1 MNSPDNAKRILVA
14 IDGSE
19 SALHAA
25 HWAAAEATRRGR
37 GLTIAHAYDW
47 PLPNYR
53 PVVVDPE
60 VLHASVV
67 STAKATLA
75 AAVGAVTEAAP
86 TLSVTAELVSGSA
99 VTALLD
105 LTRRAELL
113 VLGSRGLGGF
123 TSLLVGSVA
132 VELVAYG
139 HCPVVVVRGDQPV
152 PGAPVVVGVDGSPV
166 SELAVALA
174 FDEAAAR
181 GCDLVA
187 VHTWADTAVL
197 FGLGGGY
204 GQALDWT
211 SLAEEA
217 ETLLTES
224 LAGWHEKYPGV
235 TVRRVVER
243 DQPANVLLE
252 AARGAQLLVVGS
264 RGRGGFTGLTLGS
277 VSQALIHHSPCPVM
291 IARPHSSE

>member
-1 MNSPDNAKRILVA
+1 MNSPDNAMRILVA

-19 SALHAA
+19 SALRAA
-25 HWAAAEATRRGR
+25 HWAAAEAARRGR
-37 GLTIAHAYDW
+37 GLTIVHAYDW

-53 PVVVDPE
+53 PAVVDPA
-60 VLHASVV
+60 VLHDSIV
-67 STAKATLA
+67 STANATLA
-75 AAVGAVTEAAP
+75 AAVSAVTEAAP
-86 TLSVTAELVSGSA
+86 TLPVTAELVSGSV

-123 TSLLVGSVA
+123 TGLLIGSVA
-132 VELVAYG
+132 VELVAHG
-139 HCPVVVVRGDQPV
+139 HCPVVVVRGDRPA

-166 SELAVALA
+166 SELAVAHA
-174 FDEAAAR
+174 FDQAAAR

-187 VHTWADTAVL
+187 VHTWVDTAVL

-204 GQALDWT
+204 GQAVDWT
-211 SLAEEA
+211 SLADEA
-217 ETLLTES
+217 EALLTAS

-243 DQPANVLLE
+243 DQPTKALL
-252 AARGAQLLVVGS
+252 AAAGGAQLVVVGS

-277 VSQALIHHSPCPVM
+277 VSQALIQHCPCPVM
-291 IARPHSSE
+291 VARPHGSE

>member
-1 MNSPDNAKRILVA
+1 MNSPDNAMPVLVA
-14 IDGSE
+14 IDGSD
-19 SALHAA
+19 SALRAA
-25 HWAAAEATRRGR
+25 HWAAAEAAQRGR
-37 GLTIAHAYDW
+37 GLTIVHAYDW

-53 PVVVDPE
+53 PAVFDSA
-60 VLHASVV
+60 VLHDSMM
-67 STAKATLA
+67 STANTTLA
-75 AAVGAVTEAAP
+75 AAAAAVAAAMP
-86 TLSVTAELVSGSA
+86 ALSVTTELVRGPA

-105 LTRRAELL
+105 LTRKADLL

-123 TSLLVGSVA
+123 TGLLVGSVA
-132 VELVAYG
+132 VELVAHG

-152 PGAPVVVGVDGSPV
+152 PGAPVVVGIDGSPA

-174 FDEAAAR
+174 FDEAATR
-181 GCDLVA
+181 GCELVA
-187 VHTWADTAVL
+187 VHAWIDTVVL

-211 SLAEEA
+211 A
-217 ETLLTES
+217 LTDQADQLVTAS
-224 LAGWHEKYPGV
+224 LAGWQEKYPGV

-243 DQPANVLLE
+243 DQPTSTLLD
-252 AARGAQLLVVGS
+252 AARDAQLLVVGS

-291 IARPHSSE
+291 IVRPHGSE

>member
-1 MNSPDNAKRILVA
+1 MNSSDNAMRILVA

-19 SALHAA
+19 SALQAA
-25 HWAAAEATRRGR
+25 HWAAAEATRRGY
-37 GLTIAHAYDW
+37 GLTIVHAYDW

-53 PVVVDPE
+53 PLVVDPE
-60 VLHASVV
+60 VLHTSIV

-75 AAVGAVTEAAP
+75 AAVSAVTEAAP
-86 TLSVTAELVSGSA
+86 TLSVTAELVSGSV

-105 LTRRAELL
+105 LSRRAELL

-123 TSLLVGSVA
+123 TGLLIGSVA
-132 VELVAYG
+132 VALVTHG
-139 HCPVVVVRGDQPV
+139 HCPVVVVRGDQPAT
-152 PGAPVVVGVDGSPV
+152 GAPVVVGVDGSPV
-166 SELAVALA
+166 SELAVELA
-174 FDEAAAR
+174 FGEAAAR

-204 GQALDWT
+204 GQAWDWT
-211 SLAEEA
+211 SLADEA
-217 ETLLTES
+217 EALLTAS
-224 LAGWHEKYPGV
+224 LAGWREKYPGV
-235 TVRRVVER
+235 TVRRIVER
-243 DQPANVLLE
+243 DQPANALRD

-291 IARPHSSE
+291 IARPHGSE

>member
-1 MNSPDNAKRILVA
+1 MNSPDNAMPIVVA
-14 IDGSE
+14 IDGSD
-19 SALHAA
+19 SALRAA
-25 HWAAAEATRRGR
+25 RWAADEATQRGR
-37 GLTIAHAYDW
+37 KLTIVHAYDW

-53 PVVVDPE
+53 PAVVDPA
-60 VLHASVV
+60 VLHDSIV
-67 STAKATLA
+67 STANTTLA
-75 AAVGAVTEAAP
+75 AALATVTDAAP
-86 TLSVTAELVSGSA
+86 ALPVTAEVIRGPA

-105 LTRRAELL
+105 QTRRAELL

-123 TSLLVGSVA
+123 TGLLIGSVA
-132 VELVAYG
+132 VELVAHG
-139 HCPVVVVRGDQPV
+139 HCPVVVVRGDPPA
-152 PGAPVVVGVDGSPV
+152 PGAPVVVGIDGSPA

-174 FDEAAAR
+174 FDKAAAR

-187 VHTWADTAVL
+187 VHTWADTVVL

-217 ETLLTES
+217 DELLTAS

-243 DQPANVLLE
+243 DQPTSALLD

-291 IARPHSSE
+291 IARPHGSE